1 MIFYVVLCMY
11 MYYLKQV
18 MKIVRVIRNGWIKF
32 KKDDKVDKLRYYL
45 IWDKEDDQV
54 CIFCILYFF

>member
-1 MIFYVVLCMY
+1 
-11 MYYLKQV
+11 

-45 IWDKEDDQV
+45 IWDKEDD
-54 CIFCILYFF
+54 